1 MAIKIYKPTSAG
13 RRNMTGYSFEEIT
26 KSEPTRS
33 LLRPLRRKGGRNNQ
47 GKITVRHQG
56 GGHRRNYRLV
66 DFRRNKFNIP
76 ARVASIEYDPNRT
89 ARIALLNYA
98 DGEKRYII
106 APVGLSVGDM
116 IMSSTEA
123 EIKPGNT
130 LPLAQIPQGTTIHN
144 LELYPGKGGQIARSA
159 GAAAQLVAKEGEY
172 AQVRLPSGEVRLIRQ
187 SCLATIGVVGNL
199 EHQNINLGK
208 AGRKRYLGVRPTV
221 RGSAMS
227 PRDHPHGGGEGCQPI
242 GMASPKTLWG
252 KPALGKLTRRNKRS
266 DKFIVRR
273 RTK

>member
-208 AGRKRYLGVRPTV
+208 AGRKRYLGVRPHCAWLGNV
-221 RGSAMS
+221 SSRPSA
-227 PRDHPHGGGEGCQPI
+227 
-242 GMASPKTLWG
+242 WG
-252 KPALGKLTRRNKRS
+252 WGRLSTDWYG
-266 DKFIVRR
+266 
-273 RTK
+273 